1 MVALAVATDAGAA
14 AAGGGAVLGS
24 TRVAPAAAL
33 CATGS
38 GDDGRRPTTA

>member
-14 AAGGGAVLGS
+14 AAGGAVLGS

-38 GDDGRRPTTA
+38 GDDCRRPTTA